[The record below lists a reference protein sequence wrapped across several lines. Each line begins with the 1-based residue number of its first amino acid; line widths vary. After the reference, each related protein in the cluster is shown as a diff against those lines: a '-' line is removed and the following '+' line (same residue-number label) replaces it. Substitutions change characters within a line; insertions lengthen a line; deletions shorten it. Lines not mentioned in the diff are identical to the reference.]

1 MAIYTF
7 HPLVLARIILI
18 PATFK
23 ITGVPKMGTSV
34 KPVSLAASRQEIFLD
49 SVSAPCRA
57 LAPPM
62 GGLGGLG
69 SSDGHSVLNVRVGKN
84 SEGFRGKPLI
94 CSLPGS

>member
-69 SSDGHSVLNVRVGKN
+69 SSDGHSVLKVLLGKI
-84 SEGFRGKPLI
+84 FQRAFA
-94 CSLPGS
+94 GSP